1 MLLAWFDVL
10 LFSDVSELIVV
21 LLELGDVED
30 VVAELFNELALDGL
44 YVELLVVDEDGDDVL
59 MLTLVSLLEEEL
71 LGALTEDWL

>member
-10 LFSDVSELIVV
+10 FNDVSALIVV

-30 VVAELFNELALDGL
+30 VVAELFNEVVLDGL
-44 YVELLVVDEDGDDVL
+44 YVEVLLVDDEGDEL
-59 MLTLVSLLEEEL
+59 MLMFVSLLEDEL